1 MAEVEQLP
9 EADVDPEPED
19 SGILLYQFL
28 EEGNLRERLDD
39 LPIGAVGVAAE
50 TQRLLDDAK
59 QTMGPWLKDYERALK
74 LAKLEAETEKKTFPF
89 EDASIVMMPFILETM
104 LDFHSRTVPELVW
117 AKDVVGVKT
126 YGTQDEAKEAR
137 AKRVGEYMNYQVTE
151 KIPFW
156 RQEQDKLLLSLPCV
170 GTAYKQTYW
179 HGDEQRV
186 ASDLLMGDK
195 VIFNMDYLSFEEAPD
210 KFIEE
215 EYTRNEILTFIRG
228 AEEWDLDEDTLPD
241 RKDQKDPWAG
251 KIRLIRSDGLYS
263 LEVVTVEKYDETTE
277 ED

>member
-39 LPIGAVGVAAE
+39 LPIGAIGVAAE

-126 YGTQDEAKEAR
+126 YGTQGAR
-137 AKRVGEYMNYQVTE
+137 VCPSV
-151 KIPFW
+151 P
-156 RQEQDKLLLSLPCV
+156 
-170 GTAYKQTYW
+170 
-179 HGDEQRV
+179 
-186 ASDLLMGDK
+186 
-195 VIFNMDYLSFEEAPD
+195 
-210 KFIEE
+210 
-215 EYTRNEILTFIRG
+215 
-228 AEEWDLDEDTLPD
+228 
-241 RKDQKDPWAG
+241 
-251 KIRLIRSDGLYS
+251 
-263 LEVVTVEKYDETTE
+263 
-277 ED
+277 